1 MNATV
6 KSKST
11 RNATSKVRRRL
22 LKPGAGI
29 SYTEWLEKQ
38 RLLLEQ
44 LCRKDK
50 S

>member
-1 MNATV
+1 MSATV

-29 SYTEWLEKQ
+29 SYTEWLEQQ
-38 RLLLEQ
+38 RALLDALKE
-44 LCRKDK
+44 KTP
-50 S
+50 